1 MQIGIDL
8 DNYSDPVVELENL
21 VNAYG
26 ENREIGYLKINPLR
40 TPVIVSE
47 SKAQADIGKY
57 GDHKAEYPLLGGKFE
72 LIVDERAVEK
82 RLHDIAVN
90 GNAYIVRRQGK
101 VFTALD
107 INEILEW
114 LIRISRAEQEA
125 YKCAAGH
132 FDTYEFDYD
141 DKTQCWD

>member
-8 DNYSDPVVELENL
+8 DNYTDPVVELENL

-26 ENREIGYLKINPLR
+26 ENREIGYLKINPIR

-47 SKAQADIGKY
+47 SKAQADIAKY
-57 GDHKAEYPLLGGKFE
+57 GDRKAEYPLWGRKYA

-82 RLHDIAVN
+82 RLNDIAVN
-90 GNAYIVRRQGK
+90 GNAYIVRRQGR

-107 INEILEW
+107 INELLE
-114 LIRISRAEQEA
+114 LLLHINRAEQEA
-125 YKCAAGH
+125 YKSDAGR
-132 FDTYEFDYD
+132 FDTYEFDFD
-141 DKTQCWD
+141 EDTGSWK